1 MPRAVANATKTI
13 EAVNGV
19 EYDKPTDGYEDD
31 FLPTSEQTG
40 RYKIL
45 TPRAHS
51 FTSYGI
57 RFVEGIGV
65 YRRANARQPAA
76 SGVRLQG
83 RRHGC
88 PPRARWPLARAWVR

>member
-19 EYDKPTDGYEDD
+19 DYDKPTDGFDDD
-31 FLPTSEQTG
+31 FIPTSEQTG

-57 RFVEGIGV
+57 RFVEGIGRTDELPLATRLHQEFGYKV
-65 YRRANARQPAA
+65 VDTGAAPEPAA
-76 SGVRLQG
+76 
-83 RRHGC
+83 
-88 PPRARWPLARAWVR
+88 P